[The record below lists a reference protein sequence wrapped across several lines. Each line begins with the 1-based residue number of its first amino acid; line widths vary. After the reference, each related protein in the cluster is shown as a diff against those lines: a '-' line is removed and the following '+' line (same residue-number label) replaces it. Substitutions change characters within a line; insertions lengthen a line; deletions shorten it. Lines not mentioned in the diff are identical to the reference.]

1 VPLGT
6 RNIMSTAT
14 HFALIVGL
22 TLGCTLGLSRFDPRI
37 GLAGVSCKAR
47 DFGPSAMRGDRVEGD
62 WLVYRNTKNGLSFR
76 YPSSMQ
82 IKEQDP
88 ASFGYDKAFTP
99 DVIVD
104 LRAHDSTVMRFICA
118 SGEQTP
124 AMAAAKILRQANQA
138 EDGCGTLSMQIDG
151 HKAIEAVVGSGCGR
165 NPNGRGAVCTW
176 RIATYQPRECDIFPL
191 GNGRES
197 DHDFPPAH
205 DGQFPLLSIIQT
217 VHFEPRKRRL
227 VRHAG
232 SPNNDASHRR

>member
-47 DFGPSAMRGDRVEGD
+47 DFDPSAMRVTGSKAIGSS
-62 WLVYRNTKNGLSFR
+62 TGTQKTGCLSDIR
-76 YPSSMQ
+76 SSMQ
-82 IKEQDP
+82 VEELEP
-88 ASFGYDKAFTP
+88 ARFGYDKAFTP

-118 SGEQTP
+118 LREQTP
-124 AMAAAKILRQANQA
+124 AMAAAKILRQTNQA

-151 HKAIEAVVGSGCGR
+151 HKAIEAVVGSSCGR
-165 NPNGRGAVCTW
+165 SPSGRGAVCTW

-191 GNGRES
+191 GNGLES

>member
-1 VPLGT
+1 MQGEGLWPL
-6 RNIMSTAT
+6 
-14 HFALIVGL
+14 
-22 TLGCTLGLSRFDPRI
+22 
-37 GLAGVSCKAR
+37 
-47 DFGPSAMRGDRVEGD
+47 GDRVEGD

-82 IKEQDP
+82 IKEWDP

-124 AMAAAKILRQANQA
+124 AMAASKILRQTNQA

-151 HKAIEAVVGSGCGR
+151 HKAIEAVVGSSCGR
-165 NPNGRGAVCTW
+165 NPSGRGAVCTW

-217 VHFEPRKRRL
+217 VYFEPTKR
-227 VRHAG
+227 
-232 SPNNDASHRR
+232 